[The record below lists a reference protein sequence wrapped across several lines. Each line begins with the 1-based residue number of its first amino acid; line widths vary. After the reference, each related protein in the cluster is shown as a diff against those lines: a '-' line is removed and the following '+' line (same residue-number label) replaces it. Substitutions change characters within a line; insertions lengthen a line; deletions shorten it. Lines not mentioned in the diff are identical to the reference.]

1 MKDLAGR
8 VAVVTGG
15 GSGIGRGMVLAFAE
29 AGMKVVISDID
40 IEAAGSVCGE
50 VQKLGSAALALRVDV
65 SRRDDVQALADRVWR
80 EFGGAHL
87 LCNNAGVTTFGLMCD
102 GISDADWRWV
112 LSVNLEGAIN
122 GLQAFLPRMREL
134 EGEKHVVHT
143 ASTAGVGPSP
153 LVAPYAA
160 SKHGLVGISETLRI
174 EGAQHGISC
183 SVLCPS
189 AVSTRIVESERNRHA
204 EFGGPRQGVS
214 NEGIAT
220 HTATVGLD
228 PLWVGRMV
236 RQAVIDDLPFIFTHA
251 DTRAL
256 VDARYQA
263 MLESF
268 EWAAQWAAANPEE
281 TA

>member
-40 IEAAGSVCGE
+40 IEAARSVCDE
-50 VQKLGSAALALRVDV
+50 VQKLGSVALALRVDV
-65 SRRDDVQALADRVWR
+65 TRRDDVQALADRVWR
-80 EFGGAHL
+80 ELGGAHL

-134 EGEKHVVHT
+134 EGEKHVVNT

-160 SKHGLVGISETLRI
+160 SKHGLVGISETLRV

-189 AVSTRIVESERNRHA
+189 VVKTRIVESERNRHA
-204 EFGGPRQGVS
+204 EFGGPKQGAS
-214 NEGIAT
+214 NEGIAA
-220 HTATVGLD
+220 HTTAVGLD

-236 RQAVIDDLPFIFTHA
+236 RQAVIDDMPFIFTHA
-251 DTRAL
+251 DTRAV
-256 VDARYQA
+256 VDARYRA

-268 EWAAQWAAANPEE
+268 DWAERWMLERAKS
-281 TA
+281 

>member
-1 MKDLAGR
+1 MKNLAGH

-15 GSGIGRGMVLAFAE
+15 GSGIGYGMVLAFAE
-29 AGMKVVISDID
+29 AGMKMVIADID
-40 IEAAGSVCGE
+40 IEAAGSVCDE
-50 VQKLGSAALALRVDV
+50 VHELGSVALALRVDV
-65 SRRDDVQALADRVWR
+65 TRRDDVQALADRVWR
-80 EFGGAHL
+80 DFGGAHL

-112 LSVNLEGAIN
+112 LEVNLQGAIN

-134 EGEKHVVHT
+134 EGQKHVVNT

-160 SKHGLVGISETLRI
+160 SKHALVGISETLRI

-189 AVSTRIVESERNRHA
+189 TVKTRIVESERNRHA
-204 EFGGPRQGVS
+204 EFGGPQQGVS

-220 HTATVGLD
+220 HTAAAGLD

-236 RQAVIDDLPFIFTHA
+236 RQAVIDDVPFIFTHA
-251 DTRAL
+251 DTRTL
-256 VDARYQA
+256 VDARYRA
-263 MLESF
+263 MRESF
-268 EWAAQWAAANPEE
+268 GWAAQWAEANPEDA
-281 TA
+281 T

>member
-40 IEAAGSVCGE
+40 IEAASSVCDEVQELGSV
-50 VQKLGSAALALRVDV
+50 ALALRVDV
-65 SRRDDVQALADRVWR
+65 AERDDVQTLADRVWQ
-80 EFGGAHL
+80 ELGGAHL
-87 LCNNAGVTTFGLMCD
+87 LCNNAGVTTFGFMCD

-134 EGEKHVVHT
+134 EGEKHVVNT

-153 LVAPYAA
+153 MVAPYAA
-160 SKHGLVGISETLRI
+160 SKHALVGISETLRI

-189 AVSTRIVESERNRHA
+189 VVKTRIVESERNRHA
-204 EFGGPRQGVS
+204 EFGGPKQGAS
-214 NEGIAT
+214 NEGIAR
-220 HTATVGLD
+220 HTATTGLD

-236 RQAVIDDLPFIFTHA
+236 RQAVIDDMPFIFTHA
-251 DTRAL
+251 DTQAL
-256 VDARYQA
+256 IDARYRA

-268 EWAAQWAAANPEE
+268 EWAAKWAEANPEE
-281 TA
+281 AA

>member
-40 IEAAGSVCGE
+40 IEAASGVCDE
-50 VQKLGSAALALRVDV
+50 VQKLGSESLALRVDV
-65 SRRDDVQALADRVWR
+65 ARRDDVQALADRVWQDL
-80 EFGGAHL
+80 GGAHL
-87 LCNNAGVTTFGLMCD
+87 LCNNAGVTTFGFMCD
-102 GISDADWRWV
+102 SISDADWRWV
-112 LSVNLEGAIN
+112 LSVNLEGVIN

-134 EGEKHVVHT
+134 EGEKHVVNT
-143 ASTAGVGPSP
+143 ASSAGVGPAP
-153 LVAPYAA
+153 MVAPYAA
-160 SKHGLVGISETLRI
+160 SKHALVGISETLRI

-189 AVSTRIVESERNRHA
+189 VVKTRIIESERNRHA
-204 EFGGPRQGVS
+204 EFGGPKQGAS
-214 NEGIAT
+214 IEGIAK
-220 HTATVGLD
+220 HTATTGLD

-236 RQAVIDDLPFIFTHA
+236 RQAVIEDMPFIFTHA
-251 DTRAL
+251 DTQAA
-256 VDARYQA
+256 VDARYRA

-268 EWAAQWAAANPEE
+268 EWAAKWAEANPEE
-281 TA
+281 AA

>member
-1 MKDLAGR
+1 MKDLTGR

-40 IEAAGSVCGE
+40 TEAAGSVCDE
-50 VQKLGSAALALRVDV
+50 VQGLGSVALAMRVDV
-65 SRRDDVQALADRVWR
+65 AKRDEFQALADRVWR

-112 LSVNLEGAIN
+112 LSVNLQGAIN

-134 EGEKHVVHT
+134 EGEKHVVNT

-160 SKHGLVGISETLRI
+160 SKHGLVGISETLRM
-174 EGAQHGISC
+174 EGAPHGISC

-189 AVSTRIVESERNRHA
+189 TVKTRIVESERNRHT
-204 EFGGPRQGVS
+204 EFGGPKQGVS
-214 NEGIAT
+214 NEGIAA
-220 HTATVGLD
+220 HTAAVGLD

-236 RQAVIDDLPFIFTHA
+236 RQAVIDDVPFIFTHA
-251 DTRAL
+251 DTRTV
-256 VDARYQA
+256 VDARYRA
-263 MLESF
+263 MVESF
-268 EWAAQWAAANPEE
+268 EWAARWAEASPEE
-281 TA
+281 PT